1 MFFFKYRNEKKSE
14 LASHWGLGRPIG
26 DPFRLLGQL
35 GRDGSAAPVPSG
47 SGESVS
53 TVPLAGL
60 SRGQRWSGGA
70 GLEHSSSIF
79 SVFFPP
85 EAAIFFF
92 LEEKETGRWLFDA
105 VC

>member
-1 MFFFKYRNEKKSE
+1 M
-14 LASHWGLGRPIG
+14 
-26 DPFRLLGQL
+26 
-35 GRDGSAAPVPSG
+35 PSG

-79 SVFFPP
+79 SVFFP

-92 LEEKETGRWLFDA
+92 LEEKETGPLQLE
-105 VC
+105 VVGVN